1 MHNEYYWYSEYC
13 WYSSFGGQEEA
24 EGGAGT

>member
-1 MHNEYYWYSEYC
+1 MHNEYYSYSEYC